1 MRIAVLIVL
10 FSTKIFGQ
18 AVSDTLPSFAIKY
31 NPIPLF
37 LEVDRHLQMSFEY
50 FIDSKRSAQFSCG
63 FGNSSIF
70 KKEDYE
76 IIYMVRAEYR
86 KYFRPFSLLKNG
98 RGYKATE
105 LMYKHVQEPYN
116 PIKPYGMSHLP
127 TYTSH
132 FFVNVLAAHFKVGR
146 EYVDLKTFPA
156 FDIYFGLGV
165 RAFYNYTGKVPSVYE
180 DGGWGKGGMYGR
192 GTGSGVSPSAVV
204 GVGIGIGK
212 WKRV

>member
-86 KYFRPFSLLKNG
+86 KYFRSFSLLKNG

-180 DGGWGKGGMYGR
+180 DGLGADGKYGR